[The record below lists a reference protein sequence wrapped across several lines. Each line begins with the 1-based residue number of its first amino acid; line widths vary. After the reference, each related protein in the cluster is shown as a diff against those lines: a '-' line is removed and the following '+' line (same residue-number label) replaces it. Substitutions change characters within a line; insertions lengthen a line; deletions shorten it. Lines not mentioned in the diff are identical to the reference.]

1 LAPWRWIS
9 ARSEYD
15 KGRGLGASGAWSG
28 GQEVE
33 RQFMAG
39 LEWEGVIDDLPV
51 GVADSDGVGASVKE
65 RDIRL
70 QACLFSPQR

>member
-1 LAPWRWIS
+1 M
-9 ARSEYD
+9 
-15 KGRGLGASGAWSG
+15 GR
-28 GQEVE
+28 
-33 RQFMAG
+33 
-39 LEWEGVIDDLPV
+39 GVIDDLPV